1 MIFQTP
7 NLDDREQDVVER
19 IKELRQALRRQVAE
33 PLTWVGLLRRV
44 TFARAI
50 RGSNSI
56 EGINVSLDD
65 AVAAA
70 GDQEPLDAEDEVWAA
85 ISGYRNAM
93 TYVLQLADD
102 PHFTFDCSLLRSLHY
117 MMMRHDLN
125 KSPGRWRPGEIFVR
139 DEGTDEIVYEGPDF
153 LEVPALMNELVGEL
167 AGDDDHPVS
176 VRAAMAHLN
185 LAMIHPF
192 RDGNGRMARCLQT
205 LVLAREGVVA
215 PVFSSIEEYLGRNT
229 GSYYA
234 VLAEVGGG
242 RWQPRRDARPWIR
255 FVLMAHYRQATTL
268 LRRSA
273 EAQAR
278 WDSLA
283 ATAEKMGFPD
293 RATFALYHAA
303 LGFRLRSS
311 IYRQHADVSNAIANR
326 DLRAL
331 SEAGLLIPH
340 GENRGRFYSASEELR
355 AIELSIRRDRT
366 PVGDPFE
373 DSPRQ
378 PMPAI

>member
-1 MIFQTP
+1 
-7 NLDDREQDVVER
+7 
-19 IKELRQALRRQVAE
+19 
-33 PLTWVGLLRRV
+33 
-44 TFARAI
+44 
-50 RGSNSI
+50 
-56 EGINVSLDD
+56 
-65 AVAAA
+65 
-70 GDQEPLDAEDEVWAA
+70 
-85 ISGYRNAM
+85 
-93 TYVLQLADD
+93 
-102 PHFTFDCSLLRSLHY
+102 
-117 MMMRHDLN
+117 
-125 KSPGRWRPGEIFVR
+125 
-139 DEGTDEIVYEGPDF
+139 
-153 LEVPALMNELVGEL
+153 MNELVGEL
-167 AGDDDHPVS
+167 AGEDDHPVS

-215 PVFSSIEEYLGRNT
+215 PVFRVLRNT
-229 GSYYA
+229 LSETLK
-234 VLAEVGGG
+234 VIT
-242 RWQPRRDARPWIR
+242 RCWPR
-255 FVLMAHYRQATTL
+255 
-268 LRRSA
+268 
-273 EAQAR
+273 
-278 WDSLA
+278 LA
-283 ATAEKMGFPD
+283 ADGGNHRGTLVPGLDSSSWRITARQQLCCVGLPKLRPGGTRWPATAQKMGFPD

-366 PVGDPFE
+366 PVGDPLE